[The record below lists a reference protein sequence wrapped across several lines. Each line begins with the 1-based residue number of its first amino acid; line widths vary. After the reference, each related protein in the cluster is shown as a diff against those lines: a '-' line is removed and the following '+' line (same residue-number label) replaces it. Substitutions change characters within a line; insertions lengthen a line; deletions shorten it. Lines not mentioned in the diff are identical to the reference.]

1 MKKSAWYGQVENRSK
16 RLIARMTDNTSGTQ
30 LAAAQTAG
38 GNLDQL
44 ARSNVIIAPSTTNN
58 SQSSPMVMA
67 EGPIGDT
74 EHIKT
79 AKG

>member
-1 MKKSAWYGQVENRSK
+1 MGQN
-16 RLIARMTDNTSGTQ
+16 DSGTQ
-30 LAAAQTAG
+30 LAQAQMAG
-38 GNLDQL
+38 GNLNQQG
-44 ARSNVIIAPSTTNN
+44 SNVIIAPSTTNN